1 MGLRYPPGVLQ
12 PVTGDPTVCNLPLL
26 L

>member
-12 PVTGDPTVCNLPLL
+12 PVTGDPTVCNLSLL